1 MVMIANR
8 KIQKQ
13 LYQKKEREREKEKK
27 YLQLKRFNEFS
38 TLSLCLTNVLHVWCY
53 IITGSQL
60 YLFSIVV
67 TIFQTLKVRKSQT
80 ACNNICNVLKKHI

>member
-1 MVMIANR
+1 MIANR

-27 YLQLKRFNEFS
+27 YLQQKQFSEFS
-38 TLSLCLTNVLHVWCY
+38 TLCVSQTCCMYGV
-53 IITGSQL
+53 ISFTGSQL

-80 ACNNICNVLKKHI
+80 ACNNICNVLKKRI